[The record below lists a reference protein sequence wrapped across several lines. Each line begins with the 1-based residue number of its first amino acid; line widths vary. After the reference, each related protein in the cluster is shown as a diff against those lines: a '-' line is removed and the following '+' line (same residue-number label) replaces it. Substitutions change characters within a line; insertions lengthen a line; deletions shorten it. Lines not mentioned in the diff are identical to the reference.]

1 RALHPLFAGLT
12 AVTVL
17 ACTAVIRTVRPGHS
31 TQRVARLVRV
41 AVVAQVVAGIL
52 NLLLLAPVFMQII
65 HLALADAL
73 WIAVVVLGARAL
85 ASEAPGEVPESVPS
99 TPRLEANAR

>member
-1 RALHPLFAGLT
+1 
-12 AVTVL
+12 VTVL